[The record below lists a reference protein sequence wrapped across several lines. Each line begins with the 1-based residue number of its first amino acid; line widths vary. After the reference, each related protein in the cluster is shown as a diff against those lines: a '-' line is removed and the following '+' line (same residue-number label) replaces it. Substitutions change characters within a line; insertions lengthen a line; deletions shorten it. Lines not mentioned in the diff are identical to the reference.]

1 MSSLLKSLDYVIDTQ
16 FIPAITDGHICSANE
31 RELLALPVKLG
42 GLVIPIFSNSSTRE
56 YEHSKKASQQLCE
69 NIKKQTEKYTFD
81 QKIAN
86 NTKREIVKS
95 RENLQ
100 NERLEYLRSKMTKEQ
115 IKAND
120 LTQMKGSSNWLT
132 TLPLESENFVLNK
145 REFVDAS
152 SLRYRWQLKRMPSIC
167 PCGKTYNVDHVMNC
181 HTGGFVYQ
189 RHDKT
194 RNTTAKMMNDVLV
207 DVEIEPALIPLTG
220 GQLQDNANL
229 SDEARVDI
237 SVRSFL
243 QEGQKAFFDVRV
255 FNPFAQ
261 SYLNQ
266 NLQNT
271 FVSNER
277 GKKRAYN

>member
-1 MSSLLKSLDYVIDTQ
+1 MNTRRRLVNS
-16 FIPAITDGHICSANE
+16 F
-31 RELLALPVKLG
+31 VK
-42 GLVIPIFSNSSTRE
+42 IS
-56 YEHSKKASQQLCE
+56 
-69 NIKKQTEKYTFD
+69 KKQTEKYTFD

-145 REFVDAS
+145 REFVDAL

-167 PCGKTYNVDHVMNC
+167 PCGKTYNVDHAMNC
-181 HTGGFVYQ
+181 HQGGFVYQ

-194 RNTTAKMMNDVLV
+194 RNTK
-207 DVEIEPALIPLTG
+207 
-220 GQLQDNANL
+220 
-229 SDEARVDI
+229 
-237 SVRSFL
+237 
-243 QEGQKAFFDVRV
+243 
-255 FNPFAQ
+255 
-261 SYLNQ
+261 
-266 NLQNT
+266 
-271 FVSNER
+271 
-277 GKKRAYN
+277 

>member
-1 MSSLLKSLDYVIDTQ
+1 MNT
-16 FIPAITDGHICSANE
+16 
-31 RELLALPVKLG
+31 RRR
-42 GLVIPIFSNSSTRE
+42 LVNSFAKISNSSTRE

-132 TLPLESENFVLNK
+132 TLPLESENVVLNK
-145 REFVDAS
+145 REFVDAL
-152 SLRYRWQLKRMPSIC
+152 SLPYRWQLKRMPSIC
-167 PCGKTYNVDHVMNC
+167 PYNVDHAMNC
-181 HTGGFVYQ
+181 HKGGFVYQ

-194 RNTTAKMMNDVLV
+194 
-207 DVEIEPALIPLTG
+207 
-220 GQLQDNANL
+220 Q
-229 SDEARVDI
+229 
-237 SVRSFL
+237 
-243 QEGQKAFFDVRV
+243 
-255 FNPFAQ
+255 
-261 SYLNQ
+261 
-266 NLQNT
+266 
-271 FVSNER
+271 
-277 GKKRAYN
+277 